1 MSKIQKFIAGYREDK
16 YKIKLNA
23 HTKIGNAYYF
33 HVKIPS
39 KSQEEKNM
47 MYDVVIKFFTN
58 KEKCEKATHIRDYY
72 IQFFSNSPSFIYN
85 YAVLYKKHGFLIDNL
100 YSKLDPRYFDKL
112 PEKTNK
118 DLELSYDKSIYYACQ
133 YLSEHRFKALNK
145 LGIAMGKSLTPDS
158 FFKEIKDFQS
168 VKMEQELFNLEKKE
182 LRKLDRELDA
192 HDKMKAGEKKR
203 ELDNHR
209 KNPVMSTATN
219 KRKIII
225 DRRPATKSTS
235 TTKRVVK
242 KTAKKSTRKS

>member
-1 MSKIQKFIAGYREDK
+1 
-16 YKIKLNA
+16 
-23 HTKIGNAYYF
+23 
-33 HVKIPS
+33 
-39 KSQEEKNM
+39 
-47 MYDVVIKFFTN
+47 
-58 KEKCEKATHIRDYY
+58 
-72 IQFFSNSPSFIYN
+72 
-85 YAVLYKKHGFLIDNL
+85 
-100 YSKLDPRYFDKL
+100 
-112 PEKTNK
+112 
-118 DLELSYDKSIYYACQ
+118 
-133 YLSEHRFKALNK
+133 
-145 LGIAMGKSLTPDS
+145 MGKSLTPDS

-235 TTKRVVK
+235 KTKRVVK